1 MEKTKQNPLIDLMF
15 KAGAHFGFA
24 RARRH
29 PSSAP
34 FIFGV
39 KNRVEIFDL
48 EKTAPALEAAKAY
61 VKALAA
67 EGKKV
72 LFVGNKSEARDA
84 IRREAASVEMPF
96 VALRWVG
103 GTLTN
108 FGQITKRVA
117 KFEDLT
123 SKKEKG
129 ELTKYTK
136 KERLLIDREI
146 ANLDKDFSG
155 IVSMRELPAAIILVD
170 SKKEEIAL
178 DESISAGIPVVA
190 ICGSDCDLKKVNYA
204 IPANDSSKASIEF
217 LVKELANAY
226 REGAKMKKA
235 PAPATF
241 PVRK

>member
-1 MEKTKQNPLIDLMF
+1 MEKTKQNPVIDMLF

-29 PSSAP
+29 PSSTP

-48 EKTAPALEAAKAY
+48 EKTAVALESAKTF
-61 VKALAA
+61 VKTLAS

-84 IRREAASVEMPF
+84 VRREAASVEMPF

-108 FGQITKRVA
+108 FVQIAKRIA

-123 SKKEKG
+123 AKREKG
-129 ELTKYTK
+129 ELAKYTK

-155 IVSMRELPAAIILVD
+155 IVSMRELPAAVILVD

-178 DESISAGIPVVA
+178 DEARSLNIPVTA
-190 ICGSDCDLKKVNYA
+190 LCGTDCNLKEVTYP
-204 IPANDSSKASIEF
+204 IPANDASKASVDFI
-217 LVKELANAY
+217 VKELASAY
-226 REGAKMKKA
+226 REGAKMRKA
-235 PAPATF
+235 PAVVT